1 MEAGWANRRQ
11 RSPGKLTDTVHI
23 TGSPRQRGIAA
34 LVLFAVLI
42 LGAMTTLPGWAW
54 GHFLLNLNV
63 RIIHVEHLEDG
74 LRVYLRLPMPYLV
87 ADRLGPVGLNGL
99 PEPAPY
105 TTNRMEADRLVH
117 FLDAEALRADPLG
130 LGQLVADGHRFMVE
144 GEVLVAEVEQVR
156 AYPGPDQPS
165 FASIN
170 DAKASFNG
178 PVYPAHFSIAYV
190 GDTVVDVI
198 LRYGKLDSIYDYAV
212 SSTLDPGL
220 PGQDQ
225 TANLL
230 LDHSPGETKVFRA
243 QGLLKQPIEVSR
255 SSLAAAVT
263 FVTEGIGH
271 IMGGWDHVLFV
282 ICLVLGAVRLSS
294 LLWRATGFT
303 IGHSV
308 TLIAGFLGYVPSG
321 AWFIPAVEM
330 GIALSIIYAAL
341 IAVTERGG
349 AARSETM
356 MFAVTTAIGLLH
368 GLGFSFVLQEILRVD
383 APDLWQSLLAFNLGV
398 ELGQVIIILASWPL
412 FRLVARWSERAWRIG
427 RWGVALPCIA
437 VAALWTGQR
446 ALMVMTAL

>member
-1 MEAGWANRRQ
+1 
-11 RSPGKLTDTVHI
+11 
-23 TGSPRQRGIAA
+23 
-34 LVLFAVLI
+34 
-42 LGAMTTLPGWAW
+42 
-54 GHFLLNLNV
+54 
-63 RIIHVEHLEDG
+63 
-74 LRVYLRLPMPYLV
+74 MPYLV
-87 ADRLGPVGLNGL
+87 ADRLGPVGSDGL
-99 PEPAPY
+99 PAPAPY
-105 TTNRMEADRLVH
+105 TTNRMEAGRLVH

-130 LGQLVADGHRFMVE
+130 LARLVADGHRFMVE
-144 GEVLVAEVEQVR
+144 GEALIAEVEQVR
-156 AYPGPDQPS
+156 AYPGTDQPS
-165 FASIN
+165 FASIE
-170 DAKASFNG
+170 DAKTSFAG
-178 PVYPAHFSIAYV
+178 PVYPAQFPITYV
-190 GDTVVDVI
+190 GDTVVDVT
-198 LRYGKLDSIYDYAV
+198 LRYGSLNPIYDYAV

-230 LDHSPGETKVFRA
+230 LDHFPGETKVFRA
-243 QGLLKQPIEVSR
+243 QGLLEQSIQVSR

-282 ICLVLGAVRLSS
+282 ICLVLGAVRLGS
-294 LLWRATGFT
+294 LLWRVTGFT

-330 GIALSIIYAAL
+330 GIALSIIYAAV

-356 MFAVTTAIGLLH
+356 MFAITTGIGLLH
-368 GLGFSFVLQEILRVD
+368 GLGFSFVLHEILRVD
-383 APDLWQSLLAFNLGV
+383 APDLWQSLVAFNLGV
-398 ELGQVIIILASWPL
+398 ELGQVLIILASWPL
-412 FRLVARWSERAWRIG
+412 FRLVARWSERAWRFG